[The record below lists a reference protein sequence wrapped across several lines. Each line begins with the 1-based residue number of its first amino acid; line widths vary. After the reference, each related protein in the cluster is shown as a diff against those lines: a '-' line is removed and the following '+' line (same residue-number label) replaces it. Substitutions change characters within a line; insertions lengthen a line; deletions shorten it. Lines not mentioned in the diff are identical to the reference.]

1 MIAYTILCKS
11 NHWPKRIKKI
21 DKIIKKVLV
30 YKKELKFINNNN
42 YYCNFVLANDKFI
55 KKFNY
60 KYKKKNKSTDVLTFV
75 SNYNTATKTEKH
87 CDIIFSIETIIKD
100 SKRNNIDFYNHLTH
114 LIIHSFLHIN
124 NFIHHKIKDFLI
136 MKKIEINILNKL
148 NIQNPY

>member
-55 KKFNY
+55 KKLNY
-60 KYKKKNKSTDVLTFV
+60 KYKKKNKSTDVLSFP
-75 SNYNTATKTEKH
+75 SFSSKKLKSSKEKNIYIG
-87 CDIIFSIETIIKD
+87 DIAISYEIINSR
-100 SKRNNIDFYNHLTH
+100 SKN
-114 LIIHSFLHIN
+114 N
-124 NFIHHKIKDFLI
+124 NFILEFEKVWVHGFLHLIGYNHIKNKDYFKMRRLE
-136 MKKIEINILNKL
+136 KKILNM
-148 NIQNPY
+148 IF

>member
-55 KKFNY
+55 KKLNY
-60 KYKKKNKSTDVLTFV
+60 KYKKNNKSTDVLTFV

-87 CDIIFSIETIIKD
+87 CDIIFSIETI
-100 SKRNNIDFYNHLTH
+100 SC
-114 LIIHSFLHIN
+114 S
-124 NFIHHKIKDFLI
+124 
-136 MKKIEINILNKL
+136 
-148 NIQNPY
+148 